1 MKPSK
6 MEVNIAT
13 RDGHKD
19 IFADAHRCGYPHY
32 PTYIGY
38 SAIYAAHI
46 SDKHPIRIRM
56 AIPNPDYFHE
66 RRFVLDLSSWFLIN
80 ISCILKGARPSWRP
94 RLALRKKSCSL
105 PETSD
110 SSADVL
116 GSSLDPI
123 NTQLYN
129 VVLFFCYLC

>member
-46 SDKHPIRIRM
+46 SDRQPIRIRM
-56 AIPNPDYFHE
+56 AIPN
-66 RRFVLDLSSWFLIN
+66 R
-80 ISCILKGARPSWRP
+80 
-94 RLALRKKSCSL
+94 
-105 PETSD
+105 
-110 SSADVL
+110 
-116 GSSLDPI
+116 
-123 NTQLYN
+123 NTMKQMT
-129 VVLFFCYLC
+129 F